1 MVPVVPPPSA
11 PVLVSLPQHLSSSV
25 TVDNSESSPGVF
37 PPAGYLPTHPSS
49 NQPALQ
55 SSASTPVAQT
65 STGTPVVQSSA
76 NAPVM
81 HSSVGTPVVQ
91 NSAGTAVVQSSA
103 NAPVVQPLAGT
114 PIVQSSANTF
124 IMQSSVGTP
133 VVQNSTGT
141 AIVQSSANAPVVQ
154 PLAGTPAVQPSA
166 NTYVM
171 QSSVGTP
178 VVQNSTGTAVV
189 QSSANAPVV
198 QPLAGTPAVQP
209 SANTY
214 VMQSSVGTPVVQ
226 NSTGTAVVQSSA
238 NAPVVQ
244 PLAGTPVV
252 QSSANTSIMQSS
264 VGTPVVQN
272 STGPPV
278 VQSSVGAPVVSSS
291 APAANLQPVVSLASN
306 TSTASSSVS
315 STASNSVP
323 QCPSIE
329 FKMPIQEM
337 GKSVDREGSKDDKL
351 PVQEMM
357 VPFDHSKPN
366 GAIQPPKN
374 QTINSDQNNS
384 GEKRQVKE
392 IFVPNTDQAKRE
404 MKNRQD
410 KAEIPSTCRQVH
422 PLRPLYQSNDDSQD
436 IDKPEI
442 LRSDIQNTQS
452 ATEVASNL
460 SEGGCSITSSDLQLS
475 ESTVDNSRTNDADSS
490 LPLFSPNQRELP
502 EQAHPLSLG
511 DGGAHVSC
519 DFSDKNSIKEQK
531 IQALQGYQNDSHQ
544 RSFYDVHQPLNIQL
558 NFDAQNKIHGI
569 GEGIDSHQ
577 KDILNQNI
585 NVEYKPTAFQMS
597 NIKIAQSVP
606 APTGTHPV
614 DNRADSEVQFMKNV
628 QVNNTIGSISRSDQ
642 LLISSDTG
650 SSFGDSSVNDDSANE
665 PSVYVEQGSQNANL
679 LNNNPPLQSFQLLG
693 MQESGQIGDM
703 DASQE
708 NALKQTTEHGCE
720 LDPIGDWNVHFDCN
734 ESYANRFTGTE
745 LDKNSSLE
753 VNVVRRGGPLN
764 PCEVSHSKCDTNPDV
779 GDACI
784 CNEDTKE
791 PIGHIYQE
799 PDKNNETGNDHEF
812 ETANLGDVYRRDV
825 GKSSIDALSTEH
837 VSLASKKRSQAR
849 QPVNSNWDLPQSNY
863 LFLSMS
869 VLVLSVVAACIW
881 KCYRN

>member
-11 PVLVSLPQHLSSSV
+11 PVAVSLPQDPSSSV

-55 SSASTPVAQT
+55 PSANTPVLQPSANIPVLQPSAGT
-65 STGTPVVQSSA
+65 PVVQNSTGTPVVQSSA
-76 NAPVM
+76 NAP
-81 HSSVGTPVVQ
+81 
-91 NSAGTAVVQSSA
+91 
-103 NAPVVQPLAGT
+103 
-114 PIVQSSANTF
+114 
-124 IMQSSVGTP
+124 
-133 VVQNSTGT
+133 
-141 AIVQSSANAPVVQ
+141 
-154 PLAGTPAVQPSA
+154 
-166 NTYVM
+166 
-171 QSSVGTP
+171 
-178 VVQNSTGTAVV
+178 
-189 QSSANAPVV
+189 
-198 QPLAGTPAVQP
+198 
-209 SANTY
+209 

-252 QSSANTSIMQSS
+252 QSSANTPVMQSS
-264 VGTPVVQN
+264 AGTPVVQN

-278 VQSSVGAPVVSSS
+278 VQSSVGAPVVSTS
-291 APAANLQPVVSLASN
+291 APAANLQPVASLAATSN
-306 TSTASSSVS
+306 TPTASSSVS
-315 STASNSVP
+315 LTASNSVP

-357 VPFDHSKPN
+357 VPFDYSKPSDS
-366 GAIQPPKN
+366 IQPAKN

-384 GEKRQVKE
+384 DEKRQVEK
-392 IFVPNTDQAKRE
+392 IFAPNTNQAKRE
-404 MKNRQD
+404 TKNSQD
-410 KAEIPSTCRQVH
+410 VAEIPSTCRQVH
-422 PLRPLYQSNDDSQD
+422 PLRPLYQSNDDPHD

-475 ESTVDNSRTNDADSS
+475 ESTVDNSRTNDSDSS
-490 LPLFSPNQRELP
+490 LPLTNPNQRDMP
-502 EQAHPLSLG
+502 EQANPLSLG

-531 IQALQGYQNDSHQ
+531 IQALQGYQNDSRQ

-569 GEGIDSHQ
+569 GEGIDSDQ

-585 NVEYKPTAFQMS
+585 NIEYNPTAFQMG

-614 DNRADSEVQFMKNV
+614 DNRADSEVEFMKNV
-628 QVNNTIGSISRSDQ
+628 QVNNTIDSISRSDQ

-679 LNNNPPLQSFQLLG
+679 LNNNPPLQSFQLLD

-720 LDPIGDWNVHFDCN
+720 LEPIGDWNVHFDCN
-734 ESYANRFTGTE
+734 ESYANRFTETE
-745 LDKNSSLE
+745 SDKNSSLE
-753 VNVVRRGGPLN
+753 VNVVRRGGPLD
-764 PCEVSHSKCDTNPDV
+764 PCEVSHSKCYTNPDV

-791 PIGHIYQE
+791 HIGHVYQE
-799 PDKNNETGNDHEF
+799 PDKNNEMGNDHEF
-812 ETANLGDVYRRDV
+812 ETANLGDVCRRDV

-849 QPVNSNWDLPQSNY
+849 QPAKFTIGGLISKSRGNIPSDYWTAQHLLQSSHQIQHSANQ
-863 LFLSMS
+863 
-869 VLVLSVVAACIW
+869 
-881 KCYRN
+881 K